1 MGEFEDCIGEVPGRS
16 SSLFAL
22 YTDLSKM
29 ETKLELTGVHLR
41 HLPSKADSWRGA
53 AANAFEVALKNEV
66 KQAQRLE
73 SGADKAADAIL
84 KYAHAMQS
92 TEKEISSARAQMRA
106 LDRQVDAVADD
117 EREKKV
123 DELTPRAQSIARG
136 AKQAINDLH
145 RAGEVCAAELRAAL
159 HLEAVEPNKEGNNK
173 GELHVLDRRDVD
185 RVNAELEQM
194 GFRSVSQGEIGDCYL
209 LATLMA
215 MMRTPEG
222 RRLLRNAIEPHY
234 DKHGRQDGFLVTV
247 YEDPENPG
255 RKRTVFV
262 DRIYRRGANGERPG
276 LVSVLE
282 SAYGQMYPGGTRGD
296 SFFGATG
303 ISSGLSSA
311 VMEEM
316 TGKDSTVYRR
326 KFYEAASSDAYSDEE
341 GENIRQAIKNHKP
354 VTASSYPIGGKDYP
368 EITINGHKEKV
379 EIPQGHAYVV
389 VSADATGVTVRNPW
403 GHSQDSHDNS
413 RPDMAEFKLT
423 WKQFSRDFRS
433 VSIGGGYPR

>member
-92 TEKEISSARAQMRA
+92 TEKKISSARAQMRA

-185 RVNAELEQM
+185 RVNA
-194 GFRSVSQGEIGDCYL
+194 GRVSSRQSECNGPPRGILGML
-209 LATLMA
+209 RPSGWGGSHA
-215 MMRTPEG
+215 PG
-222 RRLLRNAIEPHY
+222 RRDFH
-234 DKHGRQDGFLVTV
+234 
-247 YEDPENPG
+247 
-255 RKRTVFV
+255 
-262 DRIYRRGANGERPG
+262 
-276 LVSVLE
+276 
-282 SAYGQMYPGGTRGD
+282 
-296 SFFGATG
+296 
-303 ISSGLSSA
+303 
-311 VMEEM
+311 
-316 TGKDSTVYRR
+316 
-326 KFYEAASSDAYSDEE
+326 AALCQS
-341 GENIRQAIKNHKP
+341 
-354 VTASSYPIGGKDYP
+354 
-368 EITINGHKEKV
+368 
-379 EIPQGHAYVV
+379 
-389 VSADATGVTVRNPW
+389 
-403 GHSQDSHDNS
+403 HSH
-413 RPDMAEFKLT
+413 
-423 WKQFSRDFRS
+423 
-433 VSIGGGYPR
+433 SI

>member
-53 AANAFEVALKNEV
+53 ATNAFEVALKNEV

-73 SGADKAADAIL
+73 SGADKAADTIL

-185 RVNAELEQM
+185 RVNA
-194 GFRSVSQGEIGDCYL
+194 
-209 LATLMA
+209 
-215 MMRTPEG
+215 
-222 RRLLRNAIEPHY
+222 
-234 DKHGRQDGFLVTV
+234 
-247 YEDPENPG
+247 
-255 RKRTVFV
+255 
-262 DRIYRRGANGERPG
+262 
-276 LVSVLE
+276 
-282 SAYGQMYPGGTRGD
+282 
-296 SFFGATG
+296 
-303 ISSGLSSA
+303 
-311 VMEEM
+311 
-316 TGKDSTVYRR
+316 
-326 KFYEAASSDAYSDEE
+326 
-341 GENIRQAIKNHKP
+341 
-354 VTASSYPIGGKDYP
+354 
-368 EITINGHKEKV
+368 
-379 EIPQGHAYVV
+379 
-389 VSADATGVTVRNPW
+389 
-403 GHSQDSHDNS
+403 
-413 RPDMAEFKLT
+413 
-423 WKQFSRDFRS
+423 
-433 VSIGGGYPR
+433 

>member
-92 TEKEISSARAQMRA
+92 TEKKISSARAQMRA

-145 RAGEVCAAELRAAL
+145 SAGEVCAAELRAAL

-185 RVNAELEQM
+185 R
-194 GFRSVSQGEIGDCYL
+194 
-209 LATLMA
+209 
-215 MMRTPEG
+215 
-222 RRLLRNAIEPHY
+222 
-234 DKHGRQDGFLVTV
+234 
-247 YEDPENPG
+247 
-255 RKRTVFV
+255 
-262 DRIYRRGANGERPG
+262 
-276 LVSVLE
+276 
-282 SAYGQMYPGGTRGD
+282 
-296 SFFGATG
+296 
-303 ISSGLSSA
+303 A
-311 VMEEM
+311 V
-316 TGKDSTVYRR
+316 R
-326 KFYEAASSDAYSDEE
+326 
-341 GENIRQAIKNHKP
+341 
-354 VTASSYPIGGKDYP
+354 
-368 EITINGHKEKV
+368 
-379 EIPQGHAYVV
+379 
-389 VSADATGVTVRNPW
+389 
-403 GHSQDSHDNS
+403 
-413 RPDMAEFKLT
+413 
-423 WKQFSRDFRS
+423 
-433 VSIGGGYPR
+433 GGYPVDSPNATDRPAELSVCSDLQAGEALTHPGVGTFTLLYVNPIVIPFESGNGPIATLEFAPAPGFDTYWDQEKERQ